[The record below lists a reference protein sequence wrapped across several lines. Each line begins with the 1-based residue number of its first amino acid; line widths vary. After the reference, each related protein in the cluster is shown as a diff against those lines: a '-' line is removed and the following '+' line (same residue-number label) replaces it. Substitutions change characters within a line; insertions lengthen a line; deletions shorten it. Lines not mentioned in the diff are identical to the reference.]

1 MSEIILKSAAEVHL
15 LTQSG
20 AEGACFS
27 RRRNELRQRR
37 IILSG
42 KNHAKLKFKNQN
54 HELEMREVKVRG

>member
-1 MSEIILKSAAEVHL
+1 MCTSS
-15 LTQSG
+15 QSG

-54 HELEMREVKVRG
+54 HELEMREVKVGG